1 MLHSANPE
9 DISVTQIQCV
19 YITDSVYTHR
29 HTYIALYICITR
41 LFVLCRYIYSTYV
54 IKYLFLGGLYLDFL
68 STNRNDNPLSLNLSN
83 IGILIMS
90 DGETLKLVEVTTNY
104 T

>member
-1 MLHSANPE
+1 MH
-9 DISVTQIQCV
+9 
-19 YITDSVYTHR
+19 
-29 HTYIALYICITR
+29 HTC
-41 LFVLCRYIYSTYV
+41 LFVLCSYIYSTYI

-68 STNRNDNPLSLNLSN
+68 SSDRNDNPLSLNLSN